1 MSKAKIQRRT
11 IPFINPLRCI
21 HALTISPGI
30 VRAAR
35 PIEHV
40 GRVRSNGVGH
50 QALFKTGEN
59 WIRIE
64 VLIWKCLVLFLKAFV
79 CIFFSCPPP
88 SVLVDSLGVTCGQ
101 FIEPDLYFCPMWMH
115 AGACIKSCQLQNTYM
130 RRHESRISDRVQPI
144 KYNSWLL
151 QYL

>member
-88 SVLVDSLGVTCGQ
+88 SVGGQPGGHVWAVYRTRSLFLSYVD
-101 FIEPDLYFCPMWMH
+101 
-115 AGACIKSCQLQNTYM
+115 A
-130 RRHESRISDRVQPI
+130 RRRMYQILSAAEYIYEEARESYIWQSATNKV
-144 KYNSWLL
+144 
-151 QYL
+151 